1 MSNGTVPLFSEPL
14 PPRRVLADDGKM
26 KWDASIVRMR
36 VSRVMVSDG
45 DEGGDTVIQGWVI
58 DDDGE
63 RRSKG
68 GRDRFDERIRREAI
82 DRAAALGIE

>member
-1 MSNGTVPLFSEPL
+1 MRLLFLRAFVLSGTLPLFSEPL

-45 DEGGDTVIQGWVI
+45 DEGGDTYR
-58 DDDGE
+58 DG
-63 RRSKG
+63 
-68 GRDRFDERIRREAI
+68 
-82 DRAAALGIE
+82 

>member
-1 MSNGTVPLFSEPL
+1 
-14 PPRRVLADDGKM
+14 
-26 KWDASIVRMR
+26 
-36 VSRVMVSDG
+36 MVSDG

>member
-1 MSNGTVPLFSEPL
+1 MRAIVSNGTVPLFSEPL

-45 DEGGDTVIQGWVI
+45 DEGGDTGMGDISRWR
-58 DDDGE
+58 E
-63 RRSKG
+63 LKAKG
-68 GRDRFDERIRREAI
+68 GIDYIIGEEI
-82 DRAAALGIE
+82 DREREP

>member
-1 MSNGTVPLFSEPL
+1 
-14 PPRRVLADDGKM
+14 
-26 KWDASIVRMR
+26 
-36 VSRVMVSDG
+36 MVSDG

-68 GRDRFDERIRREAI
+68 GRDRFDEDE
-82 DRAAALGIE
+82 